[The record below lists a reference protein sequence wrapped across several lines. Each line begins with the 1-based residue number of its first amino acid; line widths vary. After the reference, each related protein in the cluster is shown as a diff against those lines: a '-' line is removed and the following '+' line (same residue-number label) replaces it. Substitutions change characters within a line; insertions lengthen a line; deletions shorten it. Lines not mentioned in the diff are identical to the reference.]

1 MGVNKGKNDAVL
13 QRTPMEMERKRNGGG
28 DLVKKDK
35 KKSERITIGIKGKT
49 LDVTDW
55 AHKHPGGNKVMRIFN
70 NRDATEIFDSYH
82 STRAHKMLDGMLKGA
97 EDSQPVRVETSKS
110 VIGEDFA
117 RLTNKMREEG
127 LFRAHYA
134 DELVKTLTVVVPW
147 LVGVYL
153 VLTNTAPVLGTALF
167 VFACY
172 MAGWV
177 SHDYL
182 HHSVIKTEKADGNHQ
197 SGREVWKNDIIG
209 YVLGWMQ
216 GYEEFWWKARHNTH
230 HVCTNEHDADPDIRT
245 APVFVYIR
253 NDPTIAKTLSAV
265 QKWQCWYYLPTFF
278 IFDFYWR
285 LESLVYLAVRLPK
298 VWAARRLVLMAAHY
312 YLMYLMFH
320 DKLALMA
327 YGVAIRGFMTGIV
340 VFSTHYGEDI
350 LTTQEATSMTL
361 VEQTSKT
368 SCNIMGG
375 HWMNWCTGYISLQTE
390 HHLWPMM
397 PTAHL
402 EKAQEYARPF
412 FKKHGLEYREASI
425 FGCVGRN
432 IKALEFSHLL

>member
-1 MGVNKGKNDAVL
+1 MGIHKGKNDAAL
-13 QRTPMEMERKRNGGG
+13 HRTPMDMAQKRTAGG
-28 DLVKKDK
+28 KEK
-35 KKSERITIGIKGKT
+35 KKSERIVIGIKGKT

-55 AHKHPGGNKVMRIFN
+55 AQKHPGGNKVMRIFN
-70 NRDATEIFDSYH
+70 NRDATEVFESYH

-97 EDSQPVRVETSKS
+97 EDSKPVKVETSKS

-127 LFRAHYA
+127 LFAANYA

-153 VLTNTAPVLGTALF
+153 VLNNTYPVLGTALF

-172 MAGWV
+172 MSGWV

-182 HHSVIKTEKADGNHQ
+182 HHSVFKTEKPDGNNQ

-209 YVLGWMQ
+209 YVLGWIQ

-230 HVCTNEHDADPDIRT
+230 HVCTNEHGADPDIRT

-253 NDPTIAKTLSAV
+253 NDPRIAKTLSAI
-265 QKWQCWYYLPTFF
+265 QKWQQWYYLPVFF

-285 LESLVYLAVRLPK
+285 LESLIYLVVRLPK
-298 VWAARRLVLMAAHY
+298 VWAARRLVLMGAHY

-320 DKLALMA
+320 DKLALFA
-327 YGVAIRGFMTGIV
+327 YASAVRGFLTGVV

-350 LTTQEATSMTL
+350 LSTEEAASMTL

-397 PTAHL
+397 PTANL
-402 EKAQEYARPF
+402 EKAQVYTRAF

-432 IKALEFSHLL
+432 LKALEFAHLL